1 MDLRQSTNSHPISS
15 YSDQIG
21 FSTGISDLS
30 PLGYKDRNSYG
41 NDLLRSLPS
50 NVFGRI
56 EPHLRR
62 ISVTR
67 EQFLFHQGDVLDCVY
82 FPEKAIVSDLHLLE
96 DGRMVEVAMTG
107 REGAVGI
114 ASLFYKD
121 QVPNCVQVMQA
132 GTMLRIESKK
142 LREITRVFPEIP
154 KFFYTTLK
162 RYIRQISQKAV
173 CNMYHSIEARFC
185 TWLLMVSDRS
195 DRDVLRLTHEQ
206 IARTLGVYRPSVTCI
221 ALELKK
227 RELIDYSRGGITILD
242 RIGIE
247 ENACG
252 CYAELES
259 CV

>member
-1 MDLRQSTNSHPISS
+1 MDLRQTTNSHPISS

-21 FSTGISDLS
+21 ILTSISKPS
-30 PLGYKDRNSYG
+30 VSGYIERSSYG
-41 NDLLRSLPS
+41 NDLLRSLPA
-50 NVFGRI
+50 NVFDRL

-62 ISVTR
+62 ITVTR
-67 EQFLFHQGDVLDCVY
+67 EQFLFHQDDVLDCVY

-121 QVPNCVQVMQA
+121 PVPNCVQVMQA
-132 GTMLRIESKK
+132 GTVLRVESKR
-142 LREITRVFPEIP
+142 LRELTRAFPELP
-154 KFFYTTLK
+154 KLLYASLR

-173 CNMYHSIEARFC
+173 CNLYHSIEARFC
-185 TWLLMVSDRS
+185 TWLLMVNDRS

-227 RELIDYSRGGITILD
+227 RELIDYSRGGITIID

-252 CYAELES
+252 CYAELQN
-259 CV
+259 